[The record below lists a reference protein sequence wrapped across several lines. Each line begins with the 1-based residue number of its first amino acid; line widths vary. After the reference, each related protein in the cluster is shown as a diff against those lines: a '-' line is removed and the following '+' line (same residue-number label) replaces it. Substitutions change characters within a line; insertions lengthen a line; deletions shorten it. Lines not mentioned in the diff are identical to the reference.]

1 MSALSFIKIEVGMN
15 KEKQLRI
22 NALAKKQREAGLSPA
37 EAAEQK
43 QLREEYL
50 AEFRA
55 NLRATLENTVI
66 EDPDGKR
73 TPLTEYRK
81 K

>member
-1 MSALSFIKIEVGMN
+1 MEV
-15 KEKQLRI
+15 EKQLRI
-22 NALAKKQREAGLSPA
+22 NALAKKQREEGLTPD

-43 QLREEYL
+43 KLREEYL

-55 NLRATLENTVI
+55 RLKNELEHTVI
-66 EDPDGKR
+66 EDPDGNR
-73 TPLTEYRK
+73 TPLSEYRK

>member
-1 MSALSFIKIEVGMN
+1 MEI
-15 KEKQLRI
+15 EKQLRI
-22 NALAKKQREAGLSPA
+22 NELAKKQKSEGLIPE

-43 QLREEYL
+43 ALREEYL

-55 NLRATLENTVI
+55 NLKRTLDNTVV
-66 EDPDGKR
+66 EEPDGTR
-73 TPLTEYRK
+73 IPLTAFRK

>member
-1 MSALSFIKIEVGMN
+1 ME

-22 NALAKKQREAGLSPA
+22 NALAKKQREEGLTPA

-55 NLRATLENTVI
+55 RLKNELDHTVI
-66 EDPDGKR
+66 QDPDGKR
-73 TPLTEYRK
+73 TPLPEYRK

>member
-1 MSALSFIKIEVGMN
+1 MEI
-15 KEKQLRI
+15 EKQLRI
-22 NALAKKQREAGLSPA
+22 NALAKKQKAEGLTPE

-43 QLREEYL
+43 ALREEYL

-55 NLRATLENTVI
+55 NLKNTLDHTVVQ
-66 EDPDGKR
+66 EPDGNKI
-73 TPLTEYRK
+73 PLNAFRK

>member
-1 MSALSFIKIEVGMN
+1 MEI
-15 KEKQLRI
+15 EKQLRI
-22 NALAKKQREAGLSPA
+22 NALAKKQREDGLTPE

-43 QLREEYL
+43 KLREEYL

-55 NLRATLENTVI
+55 RLKNELEHTVI

-73 TPLTEYRK
+73 TPLPEYRK

>member
-1 MSALSFIKIEVGMN
+1 MEIK
-15 KEKQLRI
+15 KQLRI
-22 NALAKKQREAGLSPA
+22 NELAKKQKAEGLTPE

-43 QLREEYL
+43 ALREEYL

-55 NLRATLENTVI
+55 NLKNTLDHTIVE
-66 EDPDGKR
+66 EPDGSR
-73 TPLTEYRK
+73 IPLNAFRK

>member
-1 MSALSFIKIEVGMN
+1 MEAK
-15 KEKQLRI
+15 KQLRI
-22 NALAKKQREAGLSPA
+22 NALAKKQREEGLTP
-37 EAAEQK
+37 EERAEQK

-55 NLRATLENTVI
+55 RFRDTLEHTVI

-73 TPLTEYRK
+73 TPLPEYRK

>member
-1 MSALSFIKIEVGMN
+1 ME

-22 NALAKKQREAGLSPA
+22 NALAKKQREEGLTPA

-55 NLRATLENTVI
+55 RLKNELEHTVI
-66 EDPDGKR
+66 QDPDGKR
-73 TPLTEYRK
+73 TPLPEYRK

>member
-1 MSALSFIKIEVGMN
+1 MET
-15 KEKQLRI
+15 EKQLRI
-22 NALAKKQREAGLSPA
+22 NALAKKKREEGLTPA
-37 EAAEQK
+37 EEAERK

-55 NLRATLENTVI
+55 NFRSVLENTVI

-73 TPLTEYRK
+73 TPLPQYRK
-81 K
+81 KQP

>member
-22 NALAKKQREAGLSPA
+22 NALAKKQREEGLSPA

-73 TPLTEYRK
+73 TPLTVYRK

>member
-1 MSALSFIKIEVGMN
+1 MEI
-15 KEKQLRI
+15 EKQLRI
-22 NALAKKQREAGLSPA
+22 NALAKKQREEGLTPA

-43 QLREEYL
+43 KLREEYL

-55 NLRATLENTVI
+55 RLKNELEHTVI

-73 TPLTEYRK
+73 TPLPEYHK

>member
-1 MSALSFIKIEVGMN
+1 ME

-22 NALAKKQREAGLSPA
+22 NALAKKAREEGLTP
-37 EAAEQK
+37 EETAEQK

-55 NLRATLENTVI
+55 NFRSVLEHTVI
-66 EDPDGKR
+66 EDPDGTR
-73 TPLTEYRK
+73 TPLPDYRK

>member
-1 MSALSFIKIEVGMN
+1 ME

-22 NALAKKQREAGLSPA
+22 NALAKKQRETGLTSA

-55 NLRATLENTVI
+55 NLKNTLEHTVI
-66 EDPDGKR
+66 EDPDGTR
-73 TPLTEYRK
+73 TPLPEYRK

>member
-1 MSALSFIKIEVGMN
+1 MEV
-15 KEKQLRI
+15 EKQLRI
-22 NALAKKQREAGLSPA
+22 NALAKKQREEGLTPA
-37 EAAEQK
+37 ETAEQK
-43 QLREEYL
+43 KLREEYL

-55 NLRATLENTVI
+55 RLKNELEHTVI

-73 TPLTEYRK
+73 TPLSEYRK

>member
-1 MSALSFIKIEVGMN
+1 MN
-15 KEKQLRI
+15 KEKQLHI
-22 NALAKKQREAGLSPA
+22 NALAKKQREEGLTSA

-73 TPLTEYRK
+73 TPLTEYHK

>member
-1 MSALSFIKIEVGMN
+1 MEI
-15 KEKQLRI
+15 EKQLRI
-22 NALAKKQREAGLSPA
+22 NALAKKQREEGLTPA

-43 QLREEYL
+43 KLREEYL

-55 NLRATLENTVI
+55 RLKNELEHTVI

-73 TPLTEYRK
+73 TPLPEYRK

>member
-1 MSALSFIKIEVGMN
+1 MEV
-15 KEKQLRI
+15 EKQLRI
-22 NALAKKQREAGLSPA
+22 NALAKKQREEGLTPD

-43 QLREEYL
+43 KLREEYL

-55 NLRATLENTVI
+55 RLKNELEHTVI

-73 TPLTEYRK
+73 TPLPEYRK

>member
-1 MSALSFIKIEVGMN
+1 ME

-22 NALAKKQREAGLSPA
+22 NALAKKAREEGLTPE

-55 NLRATLENTVI
+55 NFRSVLEHTVI
-66 EDPDGKR
+66 EDPDGTR
-73 TPLTEYRK
+73 TPLPDYRK

>member
-1 MSALSFIKIEVGMN
+1 MEI
-15 KEKQLRI
+15 EKQLRI
-22 NALAKKQREAGLSPA
+22 NALAKKQREEGLTPD

-43 QLREEYL
+43 KLREEYL

-55 NLRATLENTVI
+55 RLKNELEHTVI

-73 TPLTEYRK
+73 TPLSKYCK

>member
-1 MSALSFIKIEVGMN
+1 MSALSFTKIEVGMN

-73 TPLTEYRK
+73 TPLTVYRK

>member
-1 MSALSFIKIEVGMN
+1 ME

-22 NALAKKQREAGLSPA
+22 NALAKKAREEGLTP
-37 EAAEQK
+37 EETAEQK

-55 NLRATLENTVI
+55 NVRSVLEHTVI
-66 EDPDGKR
+66 EDPDGTR
-73 TPLTEYRK
+73 TPLPDYRK

>member
-1 MSALSFIKIEVGMN
+1 ME

-22 NALAKKQREAGLSPA
+22 NALAKKQHEEGLTPA
-37 EAAEQK
+37 EAVEQK

-55 NLRATLENTVI
+55 RLKNELDHTVI
-66 EDPDGKR
+66 QDPDGKR
-73 TPLTEYRK
+73 TPLPEYRK

>member
-1 MSALSFIKIEVGMN
+1 MEV
-15 KEKQLRI
+15 EKQLRI
-22 NALAKKQREAGLSPA
+22 NALAKKQKEEGLTPE

-43 QLREEYL
+43 ALREEYL

-55 NLRATLENTVI
+55 RLKNTLDNTVVQ
-66 EDPDGKR
+66 EPDGTR
-73 TPLTEYRK
+73 VPLNKFRK

>member
-1 MSALSFIKIEVGMN
+1 ME

-22 NALAKKQREAGLSPA
+22 NALAKKQRETGLTPA

-43 QLREEYL
+43 RLREEYL

-55 NLRATLENTVI
+55 NLKNTLEHTVI
-66 EDPDGKR
+66 EDPDGTR
-73 TPLTEYRK
+73 TLLPEYRK

>member
-1 MSALSFIKIEVGMN
+1 MEI
-15 KEKQLRI
+15 EKQLRI
-22 NALAKKQREAGLSPA
+22 NALAKKQREEGLTPD

-43 QLREEYL
+43 KLREEYL

-55 NLRATLENTVI
+55 RLKNELEHTVI

-73 TPLTEYRK
+73 TPLSEYRK